1 MYTPPLFRE
10 DDPAVIRRMIRD
22 APFATLVTAT
32 AQGLMGT
39 PLPLFFA
46 DEEQQSVLYGHVARA
61 NPQCKLPPTGEAL
74 AIFSGPNA
82 YVTPSWYESKRAHG
96 KVVPT
101 WNYLAV
107 HAYGQVEFFEDAV
120 RLLDVVRKLTDLHE
134 APRAAPWAVSDAPD
148 DFIAAQLKGIVGVRL
163 VVSRLEGKRKLSQN
177 RPQADREGVVAG
189 LAQSDDQDARILS
202 DLIRRDIDKT

>member
-1 MYTPPLFRE
+1 MYTPPTFRE
-10 DDPAVIRRMIRD
+10 DDPAIIRQMLRD

-39 PLPLFFA
+39 PLPLFFT
-46 DEEQQSVLYGHVARA
+46 DEEQQSVLYGHVAKA
-61 NPQCKLPPTGEAL
+61 NPQWTSPPNGEAL

-82 YVTPSWYESKRAHG
+82 YVTPSWYASKAEHG

-107 HAYGQVEFFEDAV
+107 HVYGQVEFFEDAA

-148 DFIAAQLKGIVGVRL
+148 DFIVAQLKGIVGVRL
-163 VVSRLEGKRKLSQN
+163 VISRLDAKRKLSQN

-189 LAQSDDQDARILS
+189 LVQEAGEDARILS
-202 DLIRRDIDKT
+202 ALIRDDKT

>member
-1 MYTPPLFRE
+1 MYTPPTFRE
-10 DDPAVIRRMIRD
+10 DDPAIIRQMLRD

-46 DEEQQSVLYGHVARA
+46 EEEQQSVLYGHVAKA
-61 NPQCKLPPTGEAL
+61 NPQWTSPPNGEAL

-82 YVTPSWYESKRAHG
+82 YVTPSWYASKAEHG

-107 HAYGQVEFFEDAV
+107 HVYGQVEFFEDAA

-148 DFIAAQLKGIVGVRL
+148 DFIVAQLKGIVGVRL
-163 VVSRLEGKRKLSQN
+163 VISRLDAKRKLSQN

-189 LAQSDDQDARILS
+189 LVQEAGEDARILS
-202 DLIRRDIDKT
+202 ALIRDDIDKT

>member
-1 MYTPPLFRE
+1 MYTPPTFRE
-10 DDPAVIRRMIRD
+10 DDPAIIRQMLRD

-46 DEEQQSVLYGHVARA
+46 EEEQQSVLYGHVAKA
-61 NPQCKLPPTGEAL
+61 NPQWTSPPNGEAL

-82 YVTPSWYESKRAHG
+82 YVTPSWYASKAEHG

-107 HAYGQVEFFEDAV
+107 HVYGQVEFFEDAA

-148 DFIAAQLKGIVGVRL
+148 DFIVAQLKGIVGVRL
-163 VVSRLEGKRKLSQN
+163 VISRLDAKRKLSQN

-189 LAQSDDQDARILS
+189 LVQEAGEDARILS
-202 DLIRRDIDKT
+202 ALIRDDKT

>member
-1 MYTPPLFRE
+1 MYTPPTFRE
-10 DDPAVIRRMIRD
+10 DDPAIIRQMLRD

-46 DEEQQSVLYGHVARA
+46 EEEQQSVLYGHVAKA
-61 NPQCKLPPTGEAL
+61 NPQWTSPPNGEAL

-82 YVTPSWYESKRAHG
+82 YVTPSWYASKAEHG

-107 HAYGQVEFFEDAV
+107 HVYGQVEFFEDAA

-163 VVSRLEGKRKLSQN
+163 VISRLDAKRKLSQN

-189 LAQSDDQDARILS
+189 LVQEAGEDARILS
-202 DLIRRDIDKT
+202 ALIRDDKT

>member
-1 MYTPPLFRE
+1 MYTPPTFRE
-10 DDPAVIRRMIRD
+10 DDPAVIRQMLRD